1 MAQKANIKIHDG
13 KLEIIEK
20 GRGEKFVSQVDQ
32 ITFSAKTALKNGQK
46 VYYITEC
53 AVFRLT
59 SQGLELTEIAPG
71 IHSLTNAFQSA

>member
-1 MAQKANIKIHDG
+1 MAQKANVKIHDG
-13 KLEIIEK
+13 KPDIIEE
-20 GRGEKFVSQVDQ
+20 GRWEKFVSQVDQ

-46 VYYITEC
+46 VYYITEH